1 VSRVL
6 GAFGLLNFT
15 MLRPVLAWRAFWN
28 LWTVY
33 LFNFPFFSGRSN
45 PRILNQRIWKH
56 DCIYSHPAI
65 TFFRTYVLWPQTQR
79 AKQSAHIRKYN
90 AGYVFEFL
98 NYHYQDLT
106 RDYFAEF
113 RIQSTL
119 EEPDEPECQPEP
131 ELEPKERTM
140 TISNLTEVFWPNK
153 GSIKASE
160 GTDSKEQGTA
170 STR

>member
-1 VSRVL
+1 L
-6 GAFGLLNFT
+6 
-15 MLRPVLAWRAFWN
+15 
-28 LWTVY
+28 
-33 LFNFPFFSGRSN
+33 
-45 PRILNQRIWKH
+45 
-56 DCIYSHPAI
+56 
-65 TFFRTYVLWPQTQR
+65 FRTYVLWPQTQR

-119 EEPDEPECQPEP
+119 EEPDEPESQPEP

-140 TISNLTEVFWPNK
+140 TISNLTEGF
-153 GSIKASE
+153 
-160 GTDSKEQGTA
+160 
-170 STR
+170 